1 MVVLARQ
8 LGVAGF
14 GDFVLAWLVLL
25 FFKNLQNGL
34 ILSPM
39 MSIGPKQDD
48 DARPGYYGA
57 LTLQQGAMALG
68 GFILVLIGYW
78 VVVAHRPDSHLPG
91 RALPPAHA
99 PAP

>member
-1 MVVLARQ
+1 MRISDWSSDVCSSDL
-8 LGVAGF
+8 
-14 GDFVLAWLVLL
+14 FVLAWLVLL

-78 VVVAHRPDSHLPG
+78 VVVEIRPDWYLPG
-91 RALPPAHA
+91 LAPPLAA
-99 PAP
+99 ATA